1 MLDLGTFNI
10 ELGGGGARA
19 TMGSD
24 SPGRYQKTLGQK
36 RSPSYP
42 ALTAYTARS
51 ENNLLAPNDLTP
63 SPFALHNQKAS
74 QFKEHIGS
82 IEDRH

>member
-42 ALTAYTARS
+42 ALEETILQSTAYTARS

-63 SPFALHNQKAS
+63 SPFALHNQKLLNLRS
-74 QFKEHIGS
+74 T
-82 IEDRH
+82 